1 MALSAAASFSF
12 SAPAPLFTLLFV
24 FAPASSLPRAW
35 ASALAPAPP
44 FSETCYISFMSPNY
58 KKLFNVSSCSGRH
71 VHLHERT

>member
-44 FSETCYISFMSPNY
+44 FSETCYNTAIVVQSEETLNNF
-58 KKLFNVSSCSGRH
+58 L
-71 VHLHERT
+71 